1 MTNALF
7 DGLICHT
14 LDLSPEVSDGWKV
27 SEVIISKNK
36 DAYLQRIKT
45 SIPEAK
51 SLLNF
56 IILCLTVPYDLD
68 IGWMSVKTEFN

>member
-27 SEVIISKNK
+27 SEVLISKNK
-36 DAYLQRIKT
+36 DAHLQRIKMC
-45 SIPEAK
+45 IPEAK
-51 SLLNF
+51 SLLNSV
-56 IILCLTVPYDLD
+56 ISCLTVPYDPD